1 MQARFHRARSERL
14 NGDRGFTLI
23 EMLVV
28 VVIIGILAGI
38 AIPLYM
44 NYRRGA
50 QNKSA
55 ESDVRGAISAVE
67 QFYTENDNVYPVN
80 RNGALGANVLLSL
93 AGNAGNTQT
102 VTVSPGNRIYFRN
115 RGTYY
120 VICGQNTSGGTIYV
134 YNSSSGKPVGTST
147 QTTLGTC
154 ATNGN

>member
-1 MQARFHRARSERL
+1 MRQEAAG
-14 NGDRGFTLI
+14 GDRGFTLI

-50 QNKSA
+50 ENKSS

-67 QFYTENDNVYPVN
+67 QFFTENGNVYPVN
-80 RNGALGANVLLSL
+80 LNGTVSTNLTLALA
-93 AGNAGNTQT
+93 AGGTNQT
-102 VTVSPGNRIYFRN
+102 ATVSPGNQLYYRN

-120 VICGQNTSGGTIYV
+120 VICGWNTDARTIYV
-134 YNSSSGKPVGTST
+134 YNSSTGSPVSKST
-147 QTTLGTC
+147 QATLATC
-154 ATNGN
+154 AANGN